1 MHRCYRRGGDPE
13 YRALARAILFAGIKH
28 IGAFRASSLTAA
40 NVFLTMCLGM
50 VQATNVDFPGNML
63 LT

>member
-1 MHRCYRRGGDPE
+1 MAGLLRIT
-13 YRALARAILFAGIKH
+13 LARSILFAGIKR
-28 IGAFRASSLTAA
+28 IRASRATSLVAA
-40 NVFLTMCLGM
+40 DVFFVMWLAM